1 MLSIVVVEDNDELRE
16 TFVSALTQSGY
27 AALGFDSAEAATEG
41 IGARKIDLMIVDLN
55 LPGEDGLSLCGRLRQ
70 IYLDIGIVMVT
81 ARGRTD
87 DKKAGYESG
96 ADIYLTKPV
105 SLDELL
111 GAIKALARRLSP
123 RSGAGQILLDVG
135 KRLLRGP
142 GGEVALRQQE
152 AAVLAALS
160 RAADR
165 KLETWQVLDVLEMEG
180 KAANK
185 NAIGVLIFRINQK
198 LEQAGAGSRAIR
210 SIRGFGYQLCAGM
223 ALG

>member
-41 IGARKIDLMIVDLN
+41 IGARKI
-55 LPGEDGLSLCGRLRQ
+55 PGEDGLSLCGRLRQ